1 MERDSGGCP
10 SIIEASGLASASGH
24 VARSND
30 VQLRCPFWTPVRD
43 QEAGLQRDYCICII
57 CDCVPRNFWPTYED
71 SVRRSLLPPRP
82 TSAATTFL
90 LCLQRTLRE
99 SLCTWLVF
107 TGWQLSFLERTIS
120 SIPFFFLFSF
130 RPPFVP
136 PSYSTASPS
145 PLFDSSPR
153 LVSSSYR
160 FRFATK
166 GRRSGAAVH
175 LAPRDRATSVDTS
188 TANSTRDG
196 FFDDWNGKQRRTIP
210 SEIGKEMETWI
221 DVTIN
226 LSVNRS

>member
-1 MERDSGGCP
+1 MPEQGGGKGFGRLP
-10 SIIEASGLASASGH
+10 FNYRGQLASASGH

-120 SIPFFFLFSF
+120 SIPLFSF
-130 RPPFVP
+130 FLSALRLFHPPILRLLP
-136 PSYSTASPS
+136 PRSSI
-145 PLFDSSPR
+145 PLLDSSPPRIAPVSQPKGEEAGQPSILRRVIVRPLSTQARQIRVGMGFLTIGTASNEGRFPLKLGKRWKRGSTLR
-153 LVSSSYR
+153 LT
-160 FRFATK
+160 F
-166 GRRSGAAVH
+166 
-175 LAPRDRATSVDTS
+175 
-188 TANSTRDG
+188 
-196 FFDDWNGKQRRTIP
+196 Q
-210 SEIGKEMETWI
+210 
-221 DVTIN
+221 
-226 LSVNRS
+226 